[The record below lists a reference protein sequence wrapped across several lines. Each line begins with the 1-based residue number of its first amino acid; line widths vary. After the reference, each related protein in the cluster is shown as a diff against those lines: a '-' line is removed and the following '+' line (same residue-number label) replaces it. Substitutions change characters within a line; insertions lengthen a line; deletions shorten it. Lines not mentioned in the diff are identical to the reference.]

1 MAENIE
7 VKARLRAPEAFRR
20 KLKTLLPGRT
30 VVMEQE
36 DVYFLTSRGRL
47 KLRIFGPRKG
57 ELIHYE
63 RADLKGPKKSVYRI
77 YRTDAPLLLRDVL
90 GAALGVRG
98 VVKKTRRLRLAGQT
112 RIHDDDVEGLGRFVE
127 LEVVLR
133 PGQSEEEGREIAA
146 EWLER
151 LGISK
156 ADLVKGSYLDLQE
169 ARMRSTAKRSER

>member
-7 VKARLRAPEAFRR
+7 VKARLRDPGTFRR
-20 KLKTLLPGRT
+20 KLKTLAPGRT
-30 VVMEQE
+30 AVLEQE
-36 DVYFLTSRGRL
+36 DVYFKMKRGRL

-63 RADLKGPKKSVYRI
+63 RADLKSPKKSVYRI
-77 YRTDAPLLLRDVL
+77 YGTDAPLLLREIL
-90 GAALGVRG
+90 AAALGIRG
-98 VVKKTRRLRLAGQT
+98 IVKKTRRLRQVGQT
-112 RIHDDDVEGLGRFVE
+112 RVHDDDVEGLGRFVE

-133 PGQSEEEGREIAA
+133 PGQGEEEGRKIAE

-156 ADLVKGSYLDLQE
+156 ADLVKGGYLDLLE
-169 ARMRSTAKRSER
+169 GLGALEGKEG